1 MYISK
6 EMKVDM
12 IIPSEKR
19 RYRPRTNLCIM
30 IFMIMICLSYY
41 KSSNYYLHESI
52 KNGNS
57 YDNASG
63 HYKILLLITS
73 QMEEYQY
80 REFLRN
86 ILFGIN
92 DNLEPCMKYD
102 TNIYYK
108 FLIPPYNTS
117 DNIYKSFVNESV
129 KYNDM
134 VEFQHLMDL
143 NMNYSQEIVLNWTQS
158 LKNSGISFDLVVLLD
173 NHSIVNLVR
182 LKRFIS
188 TSNIS
193 PIQLQNL
200 VWGRFDD
207 SFADDKF
214 VILGNKAI
222 NTILA
227 SKDLIYKSD
236 NQNIITLAYLYT
248 KSKLQSPS
256 NNWNDL
262 LFINDNERF
271 ITYSEGLDL
280 IPKKSIIMVRRIP
293 LKKELNKVSIH
304 LLIPPVSV
312 CNPHIPPHDVT
323 YKVSIKELFVRFYQ
337 LMKNKSDVKNEK
349 IIKSEN
355 HPNLDKRDFFFEDRE
370 RYYYAEGGPLD
381 YADDDDINYDKEGLF
396 DVDFGNDFG
405 DGR

>member
-1 MYISK
+1 
-6 EMKVDM
+6 
-12 IIPSEKR
+12 
-19 RYRPRTNLCIM
+19 
-30 IFMIMICLSYY
+30 
-41 KSSNYYLHESI
+41 
-52 KNGNS
+52 
-57 YDNASG
+57 
-63 HYKILLLITS
+63 
-73 QMEEYQY
+73 
-80 REFLRN
+80 
-86 ILFGIN
+86 
-92 DNLEPCMKYD
+92 
-102 TNIYYK
+102 
-108 FLIPPYNTS
+108 
-117 DNIYKSFVNESV
+117 
-129 KYNDM
+129 M

-312 CNPHIPPHDVT
+312 CNPHIPPHGEPSITVLTSSYFYDNINNCSPSILDVT